1 MDSSIQQKADTYD
14 KNVIVKAELEKAL
27 SILKAF
33 RAKFPFTE
41 NPQTI
46 TMLRPDDV
54 FKVNPD
60 EVGEFFRYLE
70 IYLKTLGQLTTSN
83 SNIYSKIRLQLEDFK
98 SLLRAAVDKKMSLAQ
113 KVDAPWEKIKGLGD
127 DKQIAKKIIFC
138 FNYETGAVLPI
149 FSTSHLKHFA
159 SKFADKPAGAKFY
172 SQGEEYAHYTA
183 ELLKAKETL
192 PAARGW
198 DTIYF
203 TMFLYNTYPPP
214 DSEKPAVN
222 PSGEGKTINA
232 TTNEQLELRAFI
244 KLLGE
249 LQTKRKI
256 TGQQF
261 REYREQWMQQLPN
274 DRDILVWRLKKL
286 NTETNPQRVQSD
298 EPPKRMAR
306 QKL

>member
-1 MDSSIQQKADTYD
+1 MDSSIQEKANTYD
-14 KNVIVKAELEKAL
+14 KNSIVKTEVEKAL

-54 FKVNPD
+54 FKTNPD

-70 IYLKTLGQLTTSN
+70 IYLKPLGQLTVSN

-98 SLLRAAVDKKMSLAQ
+98 SLLRAAVDKKMLLAQ

-149 FSTSHLKHFA
+149 FSTSHIKHFA
-159 SKFADKPAGAKFY
+159 NKLADRPVGTKFY
-172 SQGEEYAHYTA
+172 SQGEEYAYYTS
-183 ELLKAKETL
+183 ELLKAKENL

-198 DTIYF
+198 DNIYF

-214 DSEKPAVN
+214 DSEKPIAN

-232 TTNEQLELRAFI
+232 VTNEQLELRAFI

-286 NTETNPQRVQSD
+286 NTETNPQRAQSD
-298 EPPKRMAR
+298 ELPKRPTR